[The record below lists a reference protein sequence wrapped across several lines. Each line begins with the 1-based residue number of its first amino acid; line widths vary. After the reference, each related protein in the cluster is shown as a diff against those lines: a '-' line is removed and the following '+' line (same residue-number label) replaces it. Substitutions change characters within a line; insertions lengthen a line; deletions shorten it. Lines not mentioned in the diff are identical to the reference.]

1 MVITSRLLPLKK
13 QAAYSDYLVNFQRAQ
28 PSKSGQFSVR
38 GNRLALC
45 GRHQVMKKNYWDSSS
60 GKINVVGILQSVNRA
75 QKKNALDFL
84 LQYFGA
90 ELKSPPKR

>member
-38 GNRLALC
+38 GNTLEI
-45 GRHQVMKKNYWDSSS
+45 GGH
-60 GKINVVGILQSVNRA
+60 LQLPVYCTFIF
-75 QKKNALDFL
+75 D
-84 LQYFGA
+84 
-90 ELKSPPKR
+90 

>member
-38 GNRLALC
+38 GNNLPIL
-45 GRHQVMKKNYWDSSS
+45 K
-60 GKINVVGILQSVNRA
+60 VVS
-75 QKKNALDFL
+75 
-84 LQYFGA
+84 
-90 ELKSPPKR
+90 

>member
-38 GNRLALC
+38 GNKSR
-45 GRHQVMKKNYWDSSS
+45 
-60 GKINVVGILQSVNRA
+60 
-75 QKKNALDFL
+75 FL
-84 LQYFGA
+84 RCHM
-90 ELKSPPKR
+90 SPLY

>member
-38 GNRLALC
+38 GNT
-45 GRHQVMKKNYWDSSS
+45 
-60 GKINVVGILQSVNRA
+60 
-75 QKKNALDFL
+75 
-84 LQYFGA
+84 
-90 ELKSPPKR
+90 P

>member
-38 GNRLALC
+38 GNMAVC
-45 GRHQVMKKNYWDSSS
+45 VMKFFCLEK
-60 GKINVVGILQSVNRA
+60 Q
-75 QKKNALDFL
+75 
-84 LQYFGA
+84 
-90 ELKSPPKR
+90 

>member
-38 GNRLALC
+38 GNSPVAPWAFQDREHRALSW
-45 GRHQVMKKNYWDSSS
+45 H
-60 GKINVVGILQSVNRA
+60 
-75 QKKNALDFL
+75 
-84 LQYFGA
+84 
-90 ELKSPPKR
+90 

>member
-38 GNRLALC
+38 GNTL
-45 GRHQVMKKNYWDSSS
+45 G
-60 GKINVVGILQSVNRA
+60 
-75 QKKNALDFL
+75 
-84 LQYFGA
+84 
-90 ELKSPPKR
+90 E

>member
-38 GNRLALC
+38 GNTLWTKFAHHYLQRL
-45 GRHQVMKKNYWDSSS
+45 
-60 GKINVVGILQSVNRA
+60 
-75 QKKNALDFL
+75 
-84 LQYFGA
+84 FGVLFF
-90 ELKSPPKR
+90 E